1 MTHFDPHE
9 HDISTSPD
17 DPVTPDDP
25 VIPGDPVIPE
35 DPTPPARPAPMV
47 RSEEQ
52 LQVRTQTA
60 PAGRV
65 RLVKRIVTEDVTF
78 TVPVSHE
85 EVTIEREAITDAN
98 RGDAADGV
106 ELTEHAWDLVL
117 YTEKVDVIKTTVP
130 VERVQLSTHIVT
142 EQRDVTE
149 TLRKEQFQVDQT
161 PPPNP

>member
-1 MTHFDPHE
+1 MTHPGPHE
-9 HDISTSPD
+9 QEITANPD
-17 DPVTPDDP
+17 DQIKPDEHLTS
-25 VIPGDPVIPE
+25 GDAA
-35 DPTPPARPAPMV
+35 TMV

-52 LQVRTQTA
+52 LQVRTQTS

-85 EVTIEREAITDAN
+85 EVTIEREPITDTN

-117 YTEKVDVIKTTVP
+117 YTEKVEVTKTTVP
-130 VERVQLSTHIVT
+130 VERVQLSTHVVT
-142 EQRDVTE
+142 EQHDVTE

-161 PPPNP
+161 PRPHPDQPTDR

>member
-1 MTHFDPHE
+1 MSDPDPHE
-9 HDISTSPD
+9 HQAHIPTGPD
-17 DPVTPDDP
+17 DPTRSADPITPA
-25 VIPGDPVIPE
+25 E
-35 DPTPPARPAPMV
+35 AATMV

-60 PAGRV
+60 LAGRV

-85 EVTIEREAITDAN
+85 EVTLEREPITDAN

-117 YTEKVDVIKTTVP
+117 YTEKIEVTKTTVP
-130 VERVQLSTHIVT
+130 VERVQMSTHIVT
-142 EQRDVTE
+142 EQHDVSE
-149 TLRKEQFQVDQT
+149 TLRREQFQVDQT
-161 PPPNP
+161 PHSTS